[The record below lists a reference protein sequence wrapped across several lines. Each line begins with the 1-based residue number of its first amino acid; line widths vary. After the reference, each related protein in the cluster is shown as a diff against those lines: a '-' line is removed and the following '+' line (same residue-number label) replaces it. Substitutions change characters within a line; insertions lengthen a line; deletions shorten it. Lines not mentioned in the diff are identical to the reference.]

1 MQSYI
6 FSHINTLPDADYS
19 RFFCKIVSRNST
31 FIYVMQDKID
41 TYTHVVGPFD
51 TDCSHR
57 LSWNVLGTRILSA
70 ATSHARRRGFD
81 TFEKDGVP
89 YLWVLSRMVIEIDR
103 WPMVNETYQLT
114 TWIKNYYRYFTDRYF
129 YLHDGEGNIIGHVL
143 TIWAMIDSETRMPA
157 ELRELFGN
165 GLDRY
170 VCPDDTELKRSRIRV
185 NRPDIQT
192 TRHTFYSDL
201 DTNNHVN
208 SIKYIEFLL
217 DALPPTLPIS
227 KAVRRIEME
236 YCAESYVDDTLS
248 INIEETDPLHYNAEI
263 TKLLN
268 GKTVTV
274 CRSSFM
280 F

>member
-89 YLWVLSRMVIEIDR
+89 YLWVLSRMVIEINR

-114 TWIKNYYRYFTDRYF
+114 
-129 YLHDGEGNIIGHVL
+129 
-143 TIWAMIDSETRMPA
+143 A
-157 ELRELFGN
+157 
-165 GLDRY
+165 
-170 VCPDDTELKRSRIRV
+170 
-185 NRPDIQT
+185 
-192 TRHTFYSDL
+192 
-201 DTNNHVN
+201 
-208 SIKYIEFLL
+208 
-217 DALPPTLPIS
+217 PPTSRGRL
-227 KAVRRIEME
+227 
-236 YCAESYVDDTLS
+236 
-248 INIEETDPLHYNAEI
+248 
-263 TKLLN
+263 
-268 GKTVTV
+268 
-274 CRSSFM
+274 RSSGMNMPRQNARAGIFRKLSTRAM
-280 F
+280 TAPIP